1 MGRRGLGRREAARA
15 WGPRLKQN
23 GPIVLQQPTVQRS
36 ATVVGSAL
44 MLLVHR
50 IGKAM
55 PDGPAL
61 DRMARPLLMRR
72 GGHRKMA
79 GRQPFTRKMKA
90 ARSPHF
96 ETGGKRCRAS
106 PGAEGAQRG
115 APAGAF
121 SNRGRGV
128 NLVSANRN
136 RSTASR
142 VLWLGARLGPGQ
154 QRIESGT

>member
-72 GGHRKMA
+72 GGPPKKA
-79 GRQPFTRKMKA
+79 GPPPFTRKMKA
-90 ARSPHF
+90 ARSPPF
-96 ETGGKRCRAS
+96 QTGGERRPGS
-106 PGAEGAQRG
+106 PPARG
-115 APAGAF
+115 APP
-121 SNRGRGV
+121 
-128 NLVSANRN
+128 
-136 RSTASR
+136 
-142 VLWLGARLGPGQ
+142 GP
-154 QRIESGT
+154 

>member
-72 GGHRKMA
+72 GGLRENA
-79 GRQPFTRKMKA
+79 GGAPFTRPTQA
-90 ARSPHF
+90 AKGPALSTDRNWRPGYAGPATAHRS
-96 ETGGKRCRAS
+96 A
-106 PGAEGAQRG
+106 
-115 APAGAF
+115 
-121 SNRGRGV
+121 
-128 NLVSANRN
+128 
-136 RSTASR
+136 
-142 VLWLGARLGPGQ
+142 
-154 QRIESGT
+154 